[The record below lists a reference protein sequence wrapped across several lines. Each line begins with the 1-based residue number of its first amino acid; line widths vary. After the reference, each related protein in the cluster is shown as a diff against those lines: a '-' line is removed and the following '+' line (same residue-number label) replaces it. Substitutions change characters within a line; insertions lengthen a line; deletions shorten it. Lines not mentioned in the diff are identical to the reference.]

1 MQVAADNNYLSGTL
15 ALATMPYCYLLELGT
30 NRLSGTISSNLSL
43 LTALEYLFLGQN
55 YLSGTVPSLL
65 GKLTAL
71 TTLDIKDN
79 LLVGS
84 SASQSKAW
92 RKLTMIYIY
101 GNSGGC
107 SIALNSKMPECT

>member
-55 YLSGTVPSLL
+55 YLSGTVSSHL

-107 SIALNSKMPECT
+107 SIARKSKMPECT